1 MAPVITTHPSNRLV
15 ETLSNVTLY
24 CTTLAKPQASIEWI
38 NNGKTLTNMS
48 DDCNITKIRV
58 TRSTKGSCMITDPL
72 SECESSSTLEIL
84 NTKPDDSGNYICNVS
99 NEAGYVE
106 TNAHLSV
113 DGMCILMCLN
123 VCLQFYNISI
133 HTCIYT

>member
-1 MAPVITTHPSNRLV
+1 MAPVITTHPLHKSV
-15 ETLSNVTLY
+15 ETLSNYITFY
-24 CTTLAKPQASIEWI
+24 CTTLAKPQASIKWI
-38 NNGKTLTNMS
+38 KNGKTLTNMS
-48 DDCNITKIRV
+48 DEYNITKVCV
-58 TRSTKGSCMITDPL
+58 TGSTKGSCNITDPL

-113 DGMCILMCLN
+113 DGIC
-123 VCLQFYNISI
+123 VY
-133 HTCIYT
+133 